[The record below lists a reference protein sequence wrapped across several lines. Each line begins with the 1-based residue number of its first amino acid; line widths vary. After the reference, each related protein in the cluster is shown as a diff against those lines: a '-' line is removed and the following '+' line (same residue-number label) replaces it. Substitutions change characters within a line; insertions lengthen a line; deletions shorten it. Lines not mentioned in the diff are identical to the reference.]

1 MAKDMARKEA
11 EEKTKNLS
19 EQLLTKDKELK
30 LEKEKNSKLQKELD
44 ELKQWAKKNM
54 SKIAAL

>member
-1 MAKDMARKEA
+1 MAQDMAQKEV
-11 EEKTKNLS
+11 EEKTRDLS
-19 EQLLTKDKELK
+19 EQLQIKDKELE

-44 ELKQWAKKNM
+44 ELKEWAKKNM